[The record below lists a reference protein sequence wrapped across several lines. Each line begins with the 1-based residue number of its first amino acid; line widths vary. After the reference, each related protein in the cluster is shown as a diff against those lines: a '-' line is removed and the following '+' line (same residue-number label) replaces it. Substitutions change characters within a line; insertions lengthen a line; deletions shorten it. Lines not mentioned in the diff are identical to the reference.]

1 MGADLEIVQDARVL
15 SGIRPLAAFM
25 CGKGS
30 FPASNGHPVLRG
42 RRRRRRHADGRA
54 CADQRRRRSVRPD
67 CARFPALDDLDEF
80 RDLAEVVH
88 LEVGE
93 NRRQRNAGL
102 VTDELGVVFGL
113 VLVRRRIAE
122 DCLLEGELDVGGRS
136 QQGDDRRLP
145 ALLVGK
151 DREAAVIADGAAID
165 REVALAD
172 IAGVAIT
179 PGARAAFAD
188 FVTPVRV
195 GIKDRFRR
203 DRAGVDEGSMRACWR
218 RGRAIHVGNVLG
230 IVSLSWAPSDA
241 EGKGS

>member
-1 MGADLEIVQDARVL
+1 MAIQFCVADAAADAT
-15 SGIRPLAAFM
+15 PMA
-25 CGKGS
+25 
-30 FPASNGHPVLRG
+30 
-42 RRRRRRHADGRA
+42 RA

-113 VLVRRRIAE
+113 VLVRRRTAE

-145 ALLVGK
+145 ALLSSSEK
-151 DREAAVIADGAAID
+151 IAKLPSSPMAPQLIEKSPL
-165 REVALAD
+165 RILPALQLRQEPEPTSR
-172 IAGVAIT
+172 ISS
-179 PGARAAFAD
+179 R
-188 FVTPVRV
+188 
-195 GIKDRFRR
+195 
-203 DRAGVDEGSMRACWR
+203 
-218 RGRAIHVGNVLG
+218 
-230 IVSLSWAPSDA
+230 PSA
-241 EGKGS
+241 SV